1 MANRHTMQRL
11 VRAARVLPLLLIL
24 GVGACQAFLDVNQ
37 NPNAPENA
45 AVDVRLPAL
54 ITEFVHSTYY
64 GENALWG
71 AEWTQQFSFNS
82 DNRSYSQVQR
92 YELSE
97 TDAST
102 AWDYFY
108 ARTGN
113 TAYGIVRDASA
124 PADVHYRGLG
134 RMFYAWTFQIIT
146 DLWGPVPYR
155 EAFHPEIREPA
166 YDQQQTV
173 YQALL
178 AQLDTAVTELSSATG
193 RPPTGNDLLYSGDL
207 SKWMKLAHLL
217 QGRAQ
222 LRLAHAPGEDSVARA
237 NNALAA
243 LAGAFTGNADD
254 ADFIYPG
261 GQDARNP
268 LYTFQ
273 ELRNQFVGSEY
284 LIEMLKGRN
293 DPRLPIM
300 FTPIVYDSVRG
311 TTRYPATTTRY
322 VGHPN
327 GGATLPDSTVSWIGP
342 FFSNENAPLSVV
354 SYADQKFTEAEARL
368 IVSGAA
374 AADVPYR
381 AAIRANM
388 TKLRVDTAA
397 ITAYLAAR
405 PNLSAVTNPLEEIIT
420 EKYIANF
427 LKVEPWDDWRRTGYP
442 RIPNPVPN
450 AVLPGIP
457 QRIRT
462 PGSELSNNINQVT
475 ATGIPIGLEGMS
487 IKVWWAGGSQ

>member
-1 MANRHTMQRL
+1 MTRL
-11 VRAARVLPLLLIL
+11 GGTARVIPVLLIL
-24 GVGACQAFLDVNQ
+24 GLGGGACQEFLDVNQ

-64 GENALWG
+64 GENSLWG
-71 AEWTQQFSFNS
+71 AEWTQQFSFNR

-108 ARTGN
+108 ARTGVA
-113 TAYGIVRDASA
+113 AYNIVRDAA
-124 PADVHYRGLG
+124 GPTEVYYRGLG
-134 RMFYAWTFQIIT
+134 RLFYAWTFQIIT

-155 EAFHPEIREPA
+155 EAFHPDIREPS
-166 YDQQQTV
+166 YDDQKTV
-173 YQALL
+173 YAAIL
-178 AQLDTAVTELSSATG
+178 AQLDTAVAELSTPIG
-193 RPPTGNDLLYSGDL
+193 RLPNANDLLYNGDM
-207 SKWMKLAHLL
+207 SKWLKLAHFL
-217 QGRAQ
+217 QARAE
-222 LRLAHAPGEDSVARA
+222 LRLARATGEDSVAHA

-243 LAGAFTGNADD
+243 LAGGLAGNADD

-261 GQDARNP
+261 GDFARNP

-273 ELRNQFVGSEY
+273 DLRNELVGSEY
-284 LIEMLKGRN
+284 LIELLKARS
-293 DPRLPIM
+293 DPRLPVM
-300 FTPIVYDSVRG
+300 FTPVVFDSVRG
-311 TTRYPATTTRY
+311 TVRYPAATTRY

-327 GGATLPDSTVSWIGP
+327 GGSTLPDSTVSWIGP
-342 FFSNENAPLSVV
+342 FFSSDTARLNVV
-354 SYADQKFTEAEARL
+354 SYADQLFTEAEARL
-368 IVSGAA
+368 IVSGAT
-374 AADVPYR
+374 AADAPYR
-381 AAIRANM
+381 AGIRANM

-405 PNLSAVTNPLEEIIT
+405 PNLGAVANPLEEIIT
-420 EKYIANF
+420 EKYVANF
-427 LKVEPWDDWRRTGYP
+427 LKVEPWNDWRRTGYP
-442 RIPNPVPN
+442 VLPNPVPN

-462 PGSELSNNINQVT
+462 PGSELTNNINQVT
-475 ATGIPIGLEGMS
+475 ATGIPIGLDGMTV
-487 IKVWWAGGSQ
+487 KVWWAGGSQ